1 MENKTNEQKEEW
13 RQVEGFPRYEV
24 SNLGRVRS
32 NTSSK
37 NQGRILKQG
46 TARGGYKCVTL
57 MTGDSWGAGGQ
68 RITKR
73 VHRLVAEAFLG
84 EPKEGQTQIDHL
96 DTKTDNNVVTN
107 IRYCTP
113 KENSNNPLSVQHR
126 IEAIPK
132 IIEKTSKNVLVYNLD
147 YQLLS
152 AFTST
157 ADAARRLNLS
167 QGNISSCCM
176 GSLPTYKNLIFTF
189 TPLYSKEDHDKILE
203 RGKNK
208 KRKRLDQVNKACQK
222 LYYSDIEKGR
232 AKARK
237 SYWNNIEERRA
248 RGRENY
254 YKRKYGEK
262 KDTHQ

>member
-1 MENKTNEQKEEW
+1 MENTKTNEQKEEW

-57 MTGDSWGAGGQ
+57 MSGDSWGSGGQ

-73 VHRLVAEAFLG
+73 VHRLVAEAFI
-84 EPKEGQTQIDHL
+84 PNPNNYDQIDHKNTL
-96 DTKTDNNVVTN
+96 TDDNRTDNIQWCDAKMNA
-107 IRYCTP
+107 
-113 KENSNNPLSVQHR
+113 NNPISVQHR

-189 TPLYSKEDHDKILE
+189 TPLYSKEDHDRILE
-203 RGKNK
+203 KGKNK
-208 KRKRLDQVNKACQK
+208 KRKRLDQINKACQK
-222 LYYSDIEKGR
+222 LYHSDIEKGR

-262 KDTHQ
+262 KDIHQ